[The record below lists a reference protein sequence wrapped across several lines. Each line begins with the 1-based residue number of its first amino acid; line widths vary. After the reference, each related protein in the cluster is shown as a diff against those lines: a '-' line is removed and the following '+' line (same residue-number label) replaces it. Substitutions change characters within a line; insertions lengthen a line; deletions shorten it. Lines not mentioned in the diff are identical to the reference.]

1 MKART
6 SGSGR
11 TGCEAVQHS
20 DQMHCARCG
29 IQYDVNDQDPPECFG
44 DYTNGPKPAP
54 RNLAP
59 YDPPKPD
66 ESAKEHGRRTLSRLL
81 KEIRG

>member
-11 TGCEAVQHS
+11 TGCEAVQYS

-44 DYTNGPKPAP
+44 DYTNGPKAAP
-54 RNLAP
+54 RSLA
-59 YDPPKPD
+59 PKPD
-66 ESAKEHGRRTLSRLL
+66 ESAKEYGRRTLSQLL
-81 KEIRG
+81 KEIRT